1 MRLPG
6 PLRERDGLTWPIAP
20 RSVAAIIMTDRM
32 RVGIIGGGLMG
43 REAASAF
50 GRWFVLEG
58 FPVEA
63 ELVAVCDLQEKLL
76 DWFRRVPTV
85 KLLTRDHHELL
96 RSSEVEVVYVAV
108 PHHLHEA
115 IYLDVLTAGKDL
127 LAEKPFG
134 IDLAAAGRV
143 RDAAARSGRFV
154 RCSSEFPFLP
164 GAQRVIEAAR
174 SGRLGRILEIRSG
187 FWHASDLDPDKP
199 VNWKRQTKTC
209 GEIGVMGDL
218 GMHVVHVP
226 YRLGWKPVR
235 VYAQLQKIYT
245 QPPDGRGGMAPCDT
259 WDNAM
264 MHTEVRIE
272 NAEVPMRLETKRM
285 APGETNTWF
294 IEVLGTDGGA
304 RFSTKEPKTLWLFER
319 GREQVWQRV
328 DLGHQMVF
336 PTITGGIFEAG
347 FPDCFLQMWAAFA
360 AERAGMLGTRFGCV
374 TPEEAVRSHELF
386 AAALESH
393 ARKSVVAIP

>member
-1 MRLPG
+1 
-6 PLRERDGLTWPIAP
+6 
-20 RSVAAIIMTDRM
+20 M

-245 QPPDGRGGMAPCDT
+245 QRPDGRGGMAPCDT